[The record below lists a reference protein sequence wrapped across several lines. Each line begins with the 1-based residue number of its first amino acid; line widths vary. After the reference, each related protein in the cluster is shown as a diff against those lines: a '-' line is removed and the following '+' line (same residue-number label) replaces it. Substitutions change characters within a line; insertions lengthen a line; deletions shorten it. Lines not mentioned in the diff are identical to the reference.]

1 MLIIDE
7 LIFIF
12 DIFQLTILLCGFKY
26 CRVVGS
32 AFIISGLYAVLWGK
46 GKEME
51 QLQGDMAVG
60 DKIQTTSKEHHDDHE
75 IYSIHDLE
83 LQMKPY
89 VHCPIGC
96 NHDDA
101 I

>member
-1 MLIIDE
+1 M
-7 LIFIF
+7 
-12 DIFQLTILLCGFKY
+12 
-26 CRVVGS
+26 VGS

-46 GKEME
+46 GREME

-60 DKIQTTSKEHHDDHE
+60 DAIKTTSKEHHDDHE

-96 NHDDA
+96 NHDDDDNDDA